1 MRTLIVMRLKKLT
14 LRLLGVFDESVLIN
28 RSRRAEVQLL
38 ELAHELVMLSTADD
52 VIKVEGNT
60 IDLNYVGVALK
71 ASRFVLMVITRTR
84 CVLSMHENTARLEKI
99 KSDLVSWAA

>member
-1 MRTLIVMRLKKLT
+1 MNHFLSIEV
-14 LRLLGVFDESVLIN
+14 I
-28 RSRRAEVQLL
+28 RAEVQLL

-60 IDLNYVGVALK
+60 INLNYAGRGTEFISLCLDDK
-71 ASRFVLMVITRTR
+71 YSDSTRIQYAR
-84 CVLSMHENTARLEKI
+84 ENMARLEKI

>member
-1 MRTLIVMRLKKLT
+1 MNHFLSIEV
-14 LRLLGVFDESVLIN
+14 V
-28 RSRRAEVQLL
+28 RAEVQLL

-60 IDLNYVGVALK
+60 ISLIYVGRGTEFISLCLDDKYSDSVRIQYA
-71 ASRFVLMVITRTR
+71 R
-84 CVLSMHENTARLEKI
+84 ENMARLEKI

>member
-1 MRTLIVMRLKKLT
+1 MNQFLSIEV
-14 LRLLGVFDESVLIN
+14 V
-28 RSRRAEVQLL
+28 RAEVQLL

-60 IDLNYVGVALK
+60 ISLIYAGRGTEFISLCLDGKYSDSVRIQYA
-71 ASRFVLMVITRTR
+71 R
-84 CVLSMHENTARLEKI
+84 ENMARLEKI